1 MRLRL
6 FAALEARAPKN
17 YRSQCRPVPGSFVLR
32 SGAPEA
38 DRISAYGVATMR
50 LAPWMGKV
58 VGALLEP
65 IIASSLIFVE
75 RRK

>member
-1 MRLRL
+1 M
-6 FAALEARAPKN
+6 ALQ
-17 YRSQCRPVPGSFVLR
+17 QCALS
-32 SGAPEA
+32 
-38 DRISAYGVATMR
+38 
-50 LAPWMGKV
+50 PWMGKV